1 AAKLGRQYRFE
12 PKNTQAAL
20 IVSCP
25 NDVNKAKMKKWVDQ
39 LTEQYTDQ
47 LISDW
52 YNDQLIVLLEKTPSY
67 QNWQNWETDFK
78 KDDHQL

>member
-1 AAKLGRQYRFE
+1 
-12 PKNTQAAL
+12 
-20 IVSCP
+20 
-25 NDVNKAKMKKWVDQ
+25 KKWVDQ

-78 KDDHQL
+78 KDDHQLAAQCVVVEAALVDGVGGIQRLYQ